1 MQLDQLLRLPISSSC
16 RALAGLLLTFLIAS
30 PLPAEEAETFFENR
44 SRPILAEN
52 CFKCHGGK
60 ATKGGVR
67 LDQKEALFKK
77 GEDGPLIIAGKPQLG
92 RLMAAVR
99 HSGKI
104 KMPPKKKLRPEE
116 IKALGEWISAGAAW
130 PANSPGARAQKSD
143 SATHWAFQ
151 EIRDPDPPGLSLI
164 HI

>member
-44 SRPILAEN
+44 IRPILAEN

-60 ATKGGVR
+60 ASKGGVR
-67 LDQKEALFKK
+67 LDRRAALLEK
-77 GEDGPLIIAGKPQLG
+77 GDDGPVIIAGKPGQG

-99 HSGKI
+99 HTGKI
-104 KMPPKKKLRPEE
+104 KMPPKKKLLPE
-116 IKALGEWISAGAAW
+116 
-130 PANSPGARAQKSD
+130 
-143 SATHWAFQ
+143 
-151 EIRDPDPPGLSLI
+151 
-164 HI
+164 